1 MNVKSFQKY
10 ILTGLLGGA
19 LLLSACNHY
28 VDKTDA
34 RIETVLERTEMYSER
49 ATIPDL
55 PEPVDTVRMNND
67 IWLGN
72 SSVKIMQG
80 DAFPAKFEQDDSV
93 TFAISKNATL
103 PDLAQEL
110 TDTLG
115 IEVRIDDL
123 KAENA
128 IPKNTVAVNYSGK
141 LSGLLN
147 YLANRYGV
155 WWRYKNGQISFFTK
169 ETRVFTV
176 YALPTETKLTADLK
190 GASMGSGKGTNTGSS
205 SLSTSANLALW
216 DSIEKGVQ
224 QVVGKQGELSF
235 SRVAGTVTVTA
246 SPFVVQKVASYIAD
260 WNEKLSRQVAISI
273 KVLQVQL
280 SNEDNYGLDLN
291 AVFKTKNIDTSF
303 SSPYSLATA
312 ASGSSA
318 GGLLSMTLL
327 KPNSKWKDSQAI
339 IEAFSTQGKTSL
351 VTSSSV
357 TTLNNKVAPV
367 QITTSQN
374 YVKEVSVTNNY
385 GSSTTNSEVELETDT
400 LNYGFSMEI
409 LPKILDHGRLIVLF
423 SMTLSDLIQMDTFSS
438 NSLDKDN
445 DESDSDSNDGEA
457 TTVQLPKMQIRG
469 FMQEIAMKSGS
480 TLVLTGFEQTGNTE
494 TTSGIGQAKMN
505 LLGGRAYDQ
514 HRRDVMVI
522 LMTPEVL
529 ESPMAPESRMREF

>member
-10 ILTGLLGGA
+10 ILTGLFGGA

-80 DAFPAKFEQDDSV
+80 DAFPAKFEQDDSI

-128 IPKNTVAVNYSGK
+128 IPKNTVAVNYSGN

-312 ASGSSA
+312 ASETST

-327 KPNSKWKDSQAI
+327 KPSSKWKDSQAI

-374 YVKEVSVTNNY
+374 YVKEVSITNNY
-385 GSSTTNSEVELETDT
+385 GSSNTSSEVELDTDT

-438 NSLDKDN
+438 NSLSNNNSNNDN
-445 DESDSDSNDGEA
+445 DEGEA

>member
-1 MNVKSFQKY
+1 MNIKSLQKY
-10 ILTGLLGGA
+10 ILTGLLGGT
-19 LLLSACNHY
+19 LLLTACNHY

-34 RIETVLERTEMYSER
+34 RIETVLERAEMYGER

-80 DAFPAKFEQDDSV
+80 DAFPAELEREDSV

-103 PDLAQEL
+103 PDLAQDL

-128 IPKNTVAVNYSGK
+128 IPKNTVAVDYSGK

-169 ETRVFTV
+169 ETRVFTI
-176 YALPTETKLTADLK
+176 YALPTETKLSADLK
-190 GASMGSGKGTNTGSS
+190 GASMGSSKGSNTGSS

-216 DSIEKGVQ
+216 DSIEKGLQ
-224 QVVGKQGELSF
+224 QVVGKQGEISF

-246 SPFVVQKVASYIAD
+246 SPYVVQKVASYVNN

-280 SNEDNYGLDLN
+280 SNEDNYGIDLN

-303 SSPYSLATA
+303 QSPYSLATA
-312 ASGSSA
+312 ASSSSA

-327 KPNSKWKDSQAI
+327 KPSSKWKDSQAL

-385 GSSTTNSEVELETDT
+385 SSSNTSSDVDLETDT

-409 LPKILDHGRLIVLF
+409 LPRILDHGRLIVLF
-423 SMTLSDLIQMDTFSS
+423 SMSLSDLIQMDTFSS
-438 NSLDKDN
+438 DSLSDKDDADN
-445 DESDSDSNDGEA
+445 DDEGDA

-480 TLVLTGFEQTGNTE
+480 TLVLTGFEQTGNNE
-494 TTSGIGQAKMN
+494 ITSGIGQAKMN